1 MARIPSNPKEIF
13 PEITEE
19 YKDIFGD
26 DLVSIIL
33 YGSATGK
40 DYRPGKSDIN
50 FMIVLS
56 ETGIGEI
63 HKAVGTV
70 EKWKKRRV
78 ATPLFL
84 SKFYIET
91 SMDVF
96 PIEYLNFQG
105 NHVMVYG
112 EDVLKDLS
120 FDREFLRLQC
130 EREIKGKLL
139 VLREAYLDSAGK
151 GKALREVIRQSV
163 GTFAAIFRALLF
175 LKEKDCPSETREI
188 VKATCVVFDLNLSL
202 FEKLL
207 DIKEEKAK
215 PGDETMQEIYA
226 DYLREVRM
234 LSKQID
240 AIGG

>member
-1 MARIPSNPKEIF
+1 MAKSPTHPKDLF
-13 PEITEE
+13 PAIIEE
-19 YKDIFGD
+19 YRGVFGD

-56 ETGIGEI
+56 EAGIGNL
-63 HKAVGTV
+63 HKALGTV
-70 EKWKKRRV
+70 EKWKKKRV

-96 PIEYLNFQG
+96 PIEYLNFQS
-105 NHVMVYG
+105 NHVVVFG
-112 EDVLKDLS
+112 EDVLKDLT
-120 FDREFLRLQC
+120 FDPALLRLQC

-139 VLREAYLDSAGK
+139 LLREAYLESAGK
-151 GKALREVIRQSV
+151 GKALKEVIRQSI
-163 GTFAAIFRALLF
+163 GTFAAIFQALLF
-175 LKEKDCPSETREI
+175 LKDRERPAQTREI
-188 VKATCVVFDLNLSL
+188 VKATCDVFDLDSSV

-207 DIKEEKAK
+207 DMKLEKENPRDKDMPK
-215 PGDETMQEIYA
+215 IYA
-226 DYLREVRM
+226 DYLREVRT
-234 LSKQID
+234 LSKRIN
-240 AIGG
+240 ATGG

>member
-1 MARIPSNPKEIF
+1 MGKIPSNPREIF
-13 PEITEE
+13 QEITEA
-19 YKDIFGD
+19 YRGLFGD

-56 ETGIGEI
+56 ETAIGEL
-63 HKAVGTV
+63 HKALGTV

-91 SMDVF
+91 SVDVF

-105 NHVMVYG
+105 NYAMVYG
-112 EDVLKDLS
+112 EDVLRDLS
-120 FDREFLRLQC
+120 FDPEFLRLQC

-139 VLREAYLDSAGK
+139 VLREAYLDSTGK
-151 GKALREVIRQSV
+151 GKALREVISQSI
-163 GTFAAIFRALLF
+163 GTFAAIFKALLF
-175 LKEKDCPSETREI
+175 LKGKECPPETREI
-188 VKATCVVFDLNLSL
+188 VKATCDGFDLDRSL

-207 DIKEEKAK
+207 DIKQEKAK
-215 PGDETMQEIYA
+215 PGDEEMQKIFI
-226 DYLREVRM
+226 DYLREVRT
-234 LSKQID
+234 LSKRID